1 MEMEYRMGLKKR
13 LTAVGMIV
21 IATVLIFVIARSGMA
36 VSEKQEETVF
46 SGGKETLY
54 LWYTDEMLTSYLT
67 GAAVAYNENHDVRIV
82 PVLEPALEYLENI
95 NRASLESDT
104 PDLYILGHDSL
115 EKAYLAGLADE
126 VAFSDGDSAEQTSME
141 EAYISTGLQAV
152 TYKDKVI
159 AYPFYFE
166 TSGLLYNRTYLEDMA
181 RSQLEAEADLAEGEA
196 AQAQA
201 EASQPVEEESEEGGA
216 EAADQTGSENGEEI
230 IEERFTQEQVEERVK
245 EILPSTIKAIE
256 TFADEYD
263 APEQVEGVF
272 KWDVTD
278 IFYNYFFVGN
288 TLGIGGPA
296 GWDVSQIDIYNL
308 DTIESLRV
316 YQELNQFFSI
326 DTSEISY
333 EAILDEF
340 MAGKLVFT
348 IATTD
353 AVFKLEDARS
363 DGLMAYDYGIALI
376 PDIDEGRPS
385 RSLSMTSCVVVN
397 GYSANKEAANDFARF
412 LTTEYNDIL
421 YARAG
426 KVSAA
431 KNVEYGYEALD
442 MFAAEY
448 EKSIP
453 MPKMIETR
461 NFWVQLEVL
470 FSEIWNGA
478 DANEKLKNLSEQIM
492 EQVTGEAY
500 EEEYIIEP
508 DAESEEEEYLEEG
521 DYSGE
526 AAEGE

>member
-1 MEMEYRMGLKKR
+1 MSLKKR
-13 LTAVGMIV
+13 LKAAGIIAIAAAAVFG
-21 IATVLIFVIARSGMA
+21 IARSGLTI
-36 VSEKQEETVF
+36 SEKQEETVF

-82 PVLEPALEYLENI
+82 PVLQPALEYLESI
-95 NRASLESDT
+95 NQASLESNT

-115 EKAYLAGLADE
+115 EKAYLAGLASE
-126 VAFSDGDSAEQTSME
+126 VAFPGGAME
-141 EAYISTGLQAV
+141 EAYLKTGLQAA

-159 AYPFYFE
+159 GYPFYFE

-181 RSQLEAEADLAEGEA
+181 KGQLEAEADLAEGEA
-196 AQAQA
+196 AQARA
-201 EASQPVEEESEEGGA
+201 EESQPAEESGQVQESTVESEGT
-216 EAADQTGSENGEEI
+216 AAD
-230 IEERFTQEQVEERVK
+230 ERFTEEQIEARIK
-245 EILPSTIKAIE
+245 EILPDTIKDIE

-288 TLGIGGPA
+288 TLNMGGEA
-296 GWDVSQIDIYNL
+296 GWNTGQIDIYNL
-308 DTIESLRV
+308 ETIESLRV

-326 DTSEISY
+326 DTSEIDY

-340 MAGKLVFT
+340 MAGKTVFT

-353 AVFKLEDARS
+353 AVFKLEDARA
-363 DGLMAYDYGIALI
+363 DGLLAYDYGIALV
-376 PDIDEGRPS
+376 PDIDEGKPS

-397 GYSANKEAANDFARF
+397 GYSANKEAANDFAKF
-412 LTTEYNDIL
+412 LTTQYNDIL
-421 YARAG
+421 YARGG

-431 KNVEYGYEALD
+431 KNVEYGYEALA

-448 EKSIP
+448 EKSIS
-453 MPKMIETR
+453 MPKMIETS

-470 FSEIWNGA
+470 FSEVWNGA
-478 DANEKLKNLSEQIM
+478 DANEKLKELSEQIM

-500 EEEYIIEP
+500 EEEYIKEP
-508 DAESEEEEYLEEG
+508 ETEPEEEEYSEEG
-521 DYSGE
+521 F
-526 AAEGE
+526 AEE

>member
-1 MEMEYRMGLKKR
+1 MSLKKR
-13 LTAVGMIV
+13 LKAAGIIAIAAAAVFG
-21 IATVLIFVIARSGMA
+21 IARSGLTI
-36 VSEKQEETVF
+36 SEKQEETVF

-82 PVLEPALEYLENI
+82 PVLQPALEYLESI
-95 NRASLESDT
+95 NQASLESNT

-115 EKAYLAGLADE
+115 EKAYLAGLASE
-126 VAFSDGDSAEQTSME
+126 VAFPGGAME
-141 EAYISTGLQAV
+141 EAYLKTGLQAA

-159 AYPFYFE
+159 GYPFYFE

-181 RSQLEAEADLAEGEA
+181 KGQLEAEADLAEGEA
-196 AQAQA
+196 AQARA
-201 EASQPVEEESEEGGA
+201 EESQPAEESGQVQESAVESEGT
-216 EAADQTGSENGEEI
+216 AAD
-230 IEERFTQEQVEERVK
+230 ERFTEEQIEARIK
-245 EILPSTIKAIE
+245 EILPDTIKDIE

-288 TLGIGGPA
+288 TLNMGGEA
-296 GWDVSQIDIYNL
+296 GWNTGQIDIYNL
-308 DTIESLRV
+308 ETIESLRV

-326 DTSEISY
+326 DTSEIDY

-340 MAGKLVFT
+340 MAGKTVFT

-353 AVFKLEDARS
+353 AVFKLEDARA
-363 DGLMAYDYGIALI
+363 DGLLAYDYGIALV
-376 PDIDEGRPS
+376 PDIDEGKPS

-397 GYSANKEAANDFARF
+397 GYSANKEAANDFAKF
-412 LTTEYNDIL
+412 LTTQYNDIL
-421 YARAG
+421 YARGG

-431 KNVEYGYEALD
+431 KNVEYGYEALA

-448 EKSIP
+448 EKSIS
-453 MPKMIETR
+453 MPKMIETS

-470 FSEIWNGA
+470 FSEVWNGA
-478 DANEKLKNLSEQIM
+478 DANEKLKELSEQIM

-500 EEEYIIEP
+500 EEEYIKEP
-508 DAESEEEEYLEEG
+508 ETEPEEEEYSEEG
-521 DYSGE
+521 F
-526 AAEGE
+526 AEE

>member
-1 MEMEYRMGLKKR
+1 MSLKKR
-13 LTAVGMIV
+13 LKAAGIIAIAAAAVFG
-21 IATVLIFVIARSGMA
+21 IARSGLSI
-36 VSEKQEETVF
+36 SEKQEETVF
-46 SGGKETLY
+46 TGGKETLY
-54 LWYTDEMLTSYLT
+54 LWYTDETLSSYLT

-82 PVLEPALEYLENI
+82 PVLQPALEYLEGI
-95 NRASLESDT
+95 NQASLESNT

-115 EKAYLAGLADE
+115 EKAYLAGLASE
-126 VAFSDGDSAEQTSME
+126 VEFPGDGSME
-141 EAYISTGLQAV
+141 EAYLKTGLQAA

-159 AYPFYFE
+159 GYPFYFE

-181 RSQLEAEADLAEGEA
+181 KSQLEAEADLAEGEA

-201 EASQPVEEESEEGGA
+201 QQTPPVSDTGQSGEGSEESDGEAEGEAGTEGIEEEQFTKEQI
-216 EAADQTGSENGEEI
+216 EARI
-230 IEERFTQEQVEERVK
+230 K
-245 EILPSTIKAIE
+245 EILPATIKDIE

-288 TLGIGGPA
+288 TLNMGGEA
-296 GWDVSQIDIYNL
+296 GWNTSQIDIYNL
-308 DTIESLRV
+308 ETIESLRV

-326 DTSEISY
+326 DTSEIDY

-340 MAGKLVFT
+340 MAGKTVFT

-353 AVFKLEDARS
+353 AVFKLEDAKS
-363 DGLMAYDYGIALI
+363 DGLMTYDYGIALV
-376 PDIDEGRPS
+376 PDIDEGKPS

-412 LTTEYNDIL
+412 LTTQYNDIL
-421 YARAG
+421 YARGG

-431 KNVEYGYEALD
+431 KNVEYGYEALA

-448 EKSIP
+448 EKSIS
-453 MPKMIETR
+453 MPKMIETS

-470 FSEIWNGA
+470 FSEVWNGA
-478 DANEKLKNLSEQIM
+478 DANEKLKKLSEQIM

-500 EEEYIIEP
+500 EEEYIKEP
-508 DAESEEEEYLEEG
+508 ELETEEAEYTEEGFEEE
-521 DYSGE
+521 
-526 AAEGE
+526 